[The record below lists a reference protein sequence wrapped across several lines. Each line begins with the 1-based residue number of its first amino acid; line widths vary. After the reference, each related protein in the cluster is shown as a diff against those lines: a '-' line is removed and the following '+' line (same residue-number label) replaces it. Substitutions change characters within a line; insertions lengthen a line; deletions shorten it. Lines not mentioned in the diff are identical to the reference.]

1 MEAVDGFQGREKDV
15 VLVSLMRSNPDPK
28 IGSSMRSGGSTSP
41 PLRAPA
47 GKQSVVGDS
56 GTVTEA
62 GMLEG
67 FVEYA
72 SRNAE
77 YVEA

>member
-15 VLVSLMRSNPDPK
+15 GLVSLMRSNPDPK
-28 IGSSMRSGGSTSP
+28 IGSSMRSGGSTS

-72 SRNAE
+72 SRNAG